1 MSVVVP
7 ELFVER
13 PPFRALLR
21 TDGLIAIID
30 DRKPLGQ
37 MTIATVA
44 SSDIARRVVARLA
57 LALTRTT

>member
-1 MSVVVP
+1 MSAVVP

-21 TDGLIAIID
+21 SDGLVAIVD
-30 DRKPLGQ
+30 DRRPLGEK
-37 MTIATVA
+37 TIATVA
-44 SSDIARRVVARLA
+44 SRDVACRVVARLA